1 MKKIIFTLALLF
13 VMSQMCMAKECDTSC
28 CPAPYDLTSGFS
40 RFVSTATG
48 QNFIAEKVAESL
60 VKKAIKKNIVSGKI
74 TAKLDSF
81 STRDLKAGKFKTL
94 EITGKDVDIEGIYIS
109 YFNAKTLCD
118 FNYIAKNGDNNYI
131 VKEDI
136 PIAFN
141 TEITEEDLN
150 KTMNSSDYKR
160 LINDINSIGGSLNI
174 FQIISTSVKLK
185 NGKMYYIVRY
195 AVPFVRKS
203 MEVVISSDINV
214 ENGKIVLANTN
225 FVRNNSLMDIDKFSS
240 ILNYINPLD
249 FSAKILENK
258 DANFSIKNV
267 KITDQ
272 KINIDGIIT
281 VLKDKE

>member
-1 MKKIIFTLALLF
+1 MKKIIFTLALLLAA
-13 VMSQMCMAKECDTSC
+13 SQMSMAIECQNSC
-28 CPAPYDLTSGFS
+28 CIPPYDLTSGFS
-40 RFVSTATG
+40 RFVSTLTG
-48 QNFIAEKVAESL
+48 QNFIAEKVGESL

-74 TAKLDSF
+74 SANLDSY
-81 STRDLKAGKFKTL
+81 STRDLKAGRFKSL

-118 FNYIAKNGDNNYI
+118 FNYIAKDKDNNYI
-131 VKEDI
+131 VKENI
-136 PIAFN
+136 PIAFT

-160 LINDINSIGGSLNI
+160 LIDDINSIGGSLNI
-174 FQIISTSVKLK
+174 FQIISTSVKLQ

-195 AVPFVRKS
+195 AMPFVRKS
-203 MEVVISSDINV
+203 KEVVISSDINV

-267 KITDQ
+267 KITNQ

>member
-1 MKKIIFTLALLF
+1 MKKIIFTLALLLAA
-13 VMSQMCMAKECDTSC
+13 SQMSMAIECQNSC
-28 CPAPYDLTSGFS
+28 CNEPYDLTSGFS
-40 RFVSTATG
+40 RFVSTVTG
-48 QNFIAEKVAESL
+48 QNFIAEKVGESL

-74 TAKLDSF
+74 SANLDSY
-81 STRDLKAGKFKTL
+81 STRDLKAGRFKSI

-109 YFNAKTLCD
+109 YFNAKTLCN
-118 FNYIAKNGDNNYI
+118 FNYIAKDKDNNYI
-131 VKEDI
+131 VKENI
-136 PIAFN
+136 PIVFK

-160 LINDINSIGGSLNI
+160 LIDDINSIGGSLNI

-195 AVPFVRKS
+195 AMPFVRKS
-203 MEVVISSDINV
+203 KEVVISSDINV

-225 FVRNNSLMDIDKFSS
+225 FVKNNSLMDIDKFSS

-258 DANFSIKNV
+258 DANFNIKNV

>member
-1 MKKIIFTLALLF
+1 MKKIIFTLALLLAA
-13 VMSQMCMAKECDTSC
+13 SQMCMANECESSC
-28 CPAPYDLTSGFS
+28 CAAPYDLTSGFS

-48 QNFIAEKVAESL
+48 QNFIAEKVGESL

-74 TAKLDSF
+74 SANLDSF
-81 STRDLKAGKFKTL
+81 STRDLKAGRFKSL

-109 YFNAKTLCD
+109 YFNAKTLCN
-118 FNYIAKNGDNNYI
+118 FNYIAPSGDNNYI
-131 VKEDI
+131 VKENI

-141 TEITEEDLN
+141 AEITEEDLN

-160 LINDINSIGGSLNI
+160 LIDDINSIGGSLNV
-174 FQIISTSVKLK
+174 FQIVSTSVKLK

-195 AVPFVRKS
+195 AIPFVRKS
-203 MEVVISSDINV
+203 KEVVISSDINV

-225 FVRNNSLMDIDKFSS
+225 FVRNNSLLDIDKFSS

>member
-1 MKKIIFTLALLF
+1 MKKIIFTLALLLAA
-13 VMSQMCMAKECDTSC
+13 SQMCMAIDCENSC
-28 CPAPYDLTSGFS
+28 CSAPYDLTSGFS
-40 RFVSTATG
+40 RFVSTLTG
-48 QNFIAEKVAESL
+48 QNFIAEKVGESL

-74 TAKLDSF
+74 SANLDSY
-81 STRDLKAGKFKTL
+81 STRDLKAGRFKSL
-94 EITGKDVDIEGIYIS
+94 EITGKDVDIEEIYIS

-118 FNYIAKNGDNNYI
+118 FNYIAKDKDNNYI
-131 VKEDI
+131 VKENI
-136 PIAFN
+136 PIAFT

-160 LINDINSIGGSLNI
+160 LIDDINSIGGSLNI
-174 FQIISTSVKLK
+174 FQIISTSVKLQ

-195 AVPFVRKS
+195 AMPFVRKS
-203 MEVVISSDINV
+203 KEVVISSDINV

>member
-94 EITGKDVDIEGIYIS
+94 EITGKDVNIEGIYIS

>member
-1 MKKIIFTLALLF
+1 MKKIIFTLALLLA
-13 VMSQMCMAKECDTSC
+13 VSQMCMAVECESSC
-28 CPAPYDLTSGFS
+28 CTAPYDLTSGFS
-40 RFVSTATG
+40 RFVSTVTG
-48 QNFIAEKVAESL
+48 QNFIAEKVGESL

-74 TAKLDSF
+74 SANLDSY
-81 STRDLKAGKFKTL
+81 STRDLKAGRFKSL

-118 FNYIAKNGDNNYI
+118 FNYIAKDKDNNYI
-131 VKEDI
+131 VKENI

-160 LINDINSIGGSLNI
+160 LIDDINSIGGSFN
-174 FQIISTSVKLK
+174 ISTSVKLK
-185 NGKMYYIVRY
+185 NGKMYYIVKY
-195 AVPFVRKS
+195 AMPFVRKS
-203 MEVVISSDINV
+203 KEVVISSDINV

-258 DANFSIKNV
+258 DANFNIENIKISDK
-267 KITDQ
+267 KIT
-272 KINIDGIIT
+272 IDGRMTI
-281 VLKDKE
+281 LKDKE

>member
-1 MKKIIFTLALLF
+1 MKKIIFTLALLLA
-13 VMSQMCMAKECDTSC
+13 VSQMCMAVECESSC
-28 CPAPYDLTSGFS
+28 CTAPYDLTSGFS
-40 RFVSTATG
+40 RFVSTVTG
-48 QNFIAEKVAESL
+48 QNFIAEKVGESL

-74 TAKLDSF
+74 SANLDSY
-81 STRDLKAGKFKTL
+81 STRDLKAGRFKSL

-118 FNYIAKNGDNNYI
+118 FNYIAKDKDNNYI
-131 VKEDI
+131 VKENI

-160 LINDINSIGGSLNI
+160 LIDDINSIGGSFNI

-185 NGKMYYIVRY
+185 NGKMYYIVKY
-195 AVPFVRKS
+195 AMPFVRKAK
-203 MEVVISSDINV
+203 EVVISSDINV
-214 ENGKIVLANTN
+214 ENGQIVLANTN

-272 KINIDGIIT
+272 RINIDGIIT

>member
-1 MKKIIFTLALLF
+1 MKKIIFILALLLSA
-13 VMSQMCMAKECDTSC
+13 SQMSMAIECQNSC
-28 CPAPYDLTSGFS
+28 CTEPYDLTSGFS
-40 RFVSTATG
+40 RFVSTVTG
-48 QNFIAEKVAESL
+48 QNFIAEKVGESL

-74 TAKLDSF
+74 SANLDSY
-81 STRDLKAGKFKTL
+81 STRDLKAGRFQSL

-109 YFNAKTLCD
+109 YFNAKTLCN
-118 FNYIAKNGDNNYI
+118 FNYIAKDKDNNYI
-131 VKEDI
+131 VKENI
-136 PIAFN
+136 PIVFK

-160 LINDINSIGGSLNI
+160 LIDDINSIGGSLNI

-195 AVPFVRKS
+195 AMPFVRKS
-203 MEVVISSDINV
+203 KEVVISSDINV

-225 FVRNNSLMDIDKFSS
+225 FVKNNSLMDIDKFSS

-258 DANFSIKNV
+258 DANFNIKNV